1 MAERSSN
8 RENREGVKERQG
20 SSGGPMMHFQ
30 GYCQQVGTALAISS
44 TMVGVLIGETLA
56 NVLNQDFPLE
66 SH

>member
-8 RENREGVKERQG
+8 RENREGVEERQG
-20 SSGGPMMHFQ
+20 SGGPMMHFQ

-44 TMVGVLIGETLA
+44 TMVGVLIGKTLA
-56 NVLNQDFPLE
+56 KVLNQDFPLE